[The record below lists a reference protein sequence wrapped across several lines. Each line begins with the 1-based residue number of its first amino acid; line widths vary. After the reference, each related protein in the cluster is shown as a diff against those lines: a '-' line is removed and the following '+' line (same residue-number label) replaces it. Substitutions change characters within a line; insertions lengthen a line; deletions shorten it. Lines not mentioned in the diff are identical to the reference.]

1 MGFHEKF
8 VDFLPEL
15 KQALTVPG
23 TTDWSVK
30 GFIDT
35 YKNIYSI
42 TTDTKVISKVIE
54 IMIFPCLL
62 RFAKDNGLTIRLPP
76 HQNYYPDVTFIDS
89 EGNKYAVDLKTTYR
103 ITDESVNG
111 MTLGAF
117 TGYFR
122 NRSSYKNVLFPYEKY
137 KKHYVLG
144 VIYSRSDIDSITTLL
159 TDNGFQLTAAKRKL
173 LISYMNNAS
182 DDNWDLLAACYPN
195 TIADYRNRIDSYLV
209 DELESYNLDNF
220 EGIVSVARRFDF
232 FFQEKWKLA
241 VDRPGSG
248 NTKNIGSET
257 LIKRLLKG
265 EGLFFREYGE
275 SGEVEFDKYWMQ
287 YQTKDM
293 ATILGQDAPIY
304 KNLQTF
310 KQWLLSLQNS

>member
-1 MGFHEKF
+1 MDFHDRF
-8 VDFLPEL
+8 VEFLPEL
-15 KQALTVPG
+15 KKALTVEG

-35 YKNIYSI
+35 YRNIYSI

-54 IMIFPCLL
+54 IMIFPYLL
-62 RFAKDNGLTIRLPP
+62 RFAKENNLKIRLPP

-89 EGNKYAVDLKTTYR
+89 EGNKYAIDLKTTYR
-103 ITDESVNG
+103 ITDDSVNG

-122 NRSSYKNVLFPYEKY
+122 NRSSYKNALFPYEVY

-144 VIYSRSDIDSITTLL
+144 VIYSRSDIDSITNLL
-159 TDNGFQLTAAKRKL
+159 IEKGFKLTSSKRKL
-173 LISYMNNAS
+173 LITYMNNAD
-182 DDNWDLLAACYPN
+182 DDNWNLLASGYSEN
-195 TIADYRNRIDSYLV
+195 ISEYRSQIDSYLV
-209 DELESYNLDNF
+209 DELESYTLDNF
-220 EGIVSVARRFDF
+220 EGIVSVARRFEF

-257 LIKRLLKG
+257 LIKRLMNG
-265 EGLFFREYGE
+265 EGLFFREYGDK
-275 SGEVEFDKYWMQ
+275 GEVEFDKYWMQ

-293 ATILGQDAPIY
+293 ARILGQDEPIY

-310 KQWLLSLQNS
+310 KLWLLSLQKT

>member
-1 MGFHEKF
+1 MDFHDRF
-8 VDFLPEL
+8 IDFLPEL
-15 KQALTVPG
+15 KKALTVEG

-35 YKNIYSI
+35 YRNIYSI

-54 IMIFPCLL
+54 IMIFPYLL
-62 RFAKDNGLTIRLPP
+62 RFAKENNLKIRLPP
-76 HQNYYPDVTFIDS
+76 HQNYYPDVTFIDP
-89 EGNKYAVDLKTTYR
+89 EGNKYAIDLKTTYR
-103 ITDESVNG
+103 ITDDSVNG

-122 NRSSYKNVLFPYEKY
+122 NRTSCKNALFPYEVY

-144 VIYSRSDIDSITTLL
+144 VIYSRSDIDSITNLL
-159 TDNGFQLTAAKRKL
+159 IKNGFNLTSAKRKL
-173 LISYMNNAS
+173 LITYMNNAD
-182 DDNWDLLAACYPN
+182 DDNWNLLAKGYSEN
-195 TIADYRNRIDSYLV
+195 ISDYRSQIDSYLV
-209 DELESYNLDNF
+209 DELESYTLDNF
-220 EGIVSVARRFDF
+220 EKIVSVARRFEF

-241 VDRPGSG
+241 IDRPGSG

-257 LIKRLLKG
+257 VIKRLLKG
-265 EGLFFREYGE
+265 EGLFFREYGDE
-275 SGEVEFDKYWMQ
+275 GEVEFDKYWMQ

-293 ATILGQDAPIY
+293 ARGLGQDEPIY

-310 KQWLLSLQNS
+310 KQWLLSLQRT

>member
-1 MGFHEKF
+1 MDFHDRF
-8 VDFLPEL
+8 VEFLPEL
-15 KQALTVPG
+15 KKALTVEG

-35 YKNIYSI
+35 YRNIYSI

-54 IMIFPCLL
+54 IMIFPYLL
-62 RFAKDNGLTIRLPP
+62 RFAKENNLKIRLPP

-89 EGNKYAVDLKTTYR
+89 EGNKYAIDLKTTYR
-103 ITDESVNG
+103 ITDDSVNG

-122 NRSSYKNVLFPYEKY
+122 NRSSYKNALFPYEVY

-144 VIYSRSDIDSITTLL
+144 VIYSRSDIDSITKLL
-159 TDNGFQLTAAKRKL
+159 IEKGFKLTSSKRKL
-173 LISYMNNAS
+173 LITYMNNAD
-182 DDNWDLLAACYPN
+182 DDNWNLLASGYSEN
-195 TIADYRNRIDSYLV
+195 ISEYRSQIDSYLV
-209 DELESYNLDNF
+209 DELESYTLDNF
-220 EGIVSVARRFDF
+220 EGIVSVARRFEF

-257 LIKRLLKG
+257 LIKRLMNG
-265 EGLFFREYGE
+265 EGLFFREYGDK
-275 SGEVEFDKYWMQ
+275 GEVEFDKYWMQ

-293 ATILGQDAPIY
+293 ARILGQDEPIY

-310 KQWLLSLQNS
+310 KLWLLSLQKT